1 MQNDLTTGSVFR
13 NVVSFSLPYLL
24 SYFLQTLYGMADLFI
39 IGQFEGV
46 ASTTAVS
53 IGSQVMHMLTVML
66 VGLAMGATVSI
77 AQAAGGGDKKR
88 TASAI
93 GNTVTLFMLL
103 SLALTALLLA
113 LRGGIVS
120 IMSTPEEAV
129 QGTLAYLTVCFIG
142 IPFITAYNIIASI
155 FRGLG
160 DSKSPMYF
168 IAVACVVNIALD
180 YYFMGTLHLGPAG
193 AALGTTLSQA
203 VSVLVSLAIIL
214 KRRLISVRR
223 ADFRPQR
230 AVMGKLLQ
238 IGVPVALQDGF
249 IQVSFV
255 IITII
260 ANRRGLTDAAAVGI
274 VEKIIGF
281 LFLIPSSMLSTVSA
295 LGAQN
300 IGAGKP
306 ERARLTLR
314 YAAMIACS
322 FGIAVVI
329 LTLFIAEPLGEITLI
344 HSPALRL
351 FWIDTALTAPDYS
364 ALELSTSR
372 LAAAQAEA
380 LVFLGKVG
388 FSVSQEHLNVGS
400 FGQYDGEFLVL
411 DEADRFAGDVI
422 DLPASLCA
430 RVRFRGHHAESPAQY
445 RRLMQFIRE
454 EGYTAAGFSRE
465 ITVIDYGFT
474 PDTEKFVTEIM
485 IPLQKL

>member
-13 NVVSFSLPYLL
+13 NVLSFSLPYLL

-203 VSVLVSLAIIL
+203 VSVLVSLAVIL

-485 IPLQKL
+485 IPLQKV